1 LYYTNPCL
9 NWFGRELSVVC
20 RHISSIGDKLDRK
33 GQQNSNFLVTHSIW
47 MQFFFWQNNN
57 LYRLLVDHTKLAI
70 LFLTGAEI
78 SHICREYLTLKI
90 VKRQI
95 SKIHRVQHNTVTTCS
110 ISPLSTCY
118 DRIML
123 RCA

>member
-47 MQFFFWQNNN
+47 MQFFF
-57 LYRLLVDHTKLAI
+57 
-70 LFLTGAEI
+70 G
-78 SHICREYLTLKI
+78 KI
-90 VKRQI
+90 I
-95 SKIHRVQHNTVTTCS
+95 IFIGYWWT
-110 ISPLSTCY
+110 I
-118 DRIML
+118 
-123 RCA
+123 